1 MARKSNPV
9 QPVRIDPGMH
19 CSVEEQR
26 RLLSLSPLFASLT
39 PGEIETV
46 QREIGQQHYN
56 EGDAIQFA
64 GDPAERISIVARG
77 TVKLV
82 RPTLDGTDVLLDLV
96 GPGQGFGSLME
107 LGDATYREDATAQ
120 TPVCVLHINS
130 HTFASLMNQFPAIA
144 IATLRFVSA
153 KLIDARTTIEELS
166 AYPVEQRL
174 AAALIRLADRIGTQR
189 DGDVLIEL
197 PLSRQDLADMTGS
210 KVETVSRVMSD
221 FRRSGW
227 IESGRRWV
235 AVVDHDA
242 LAGIAEGIG
251 SAN

>member
-9 QPVRIDPGMH
+9 TPVQIDPGLH

-26 RLLSLSPLFASLT
+26 RLLSLSPLFASLS
-39 PGEIETV
+39 PDQVEAV
-46 QREIGQQHYN
+46 QREIDQTHYS
-56 EGDAIQFA
+56 EGDPIQFA
-64 GDPAERISIVARG
+64 GDPAERLSIVARG

-82 RPTLDGTDVLLDLV
+82 RPTMDGTDVLVDLV
-96 GPGQGFGSLME
+96 GPGQGFGSLLE

-120 TPVCVLHINS
+120 TPACVLHINS
-130 HTFASLMNQFPAIA
+130 RTFASLMNQFPAIA

-174 AAALIRLADRIGTQR
+174 AATLIRLADRVGTQR
-189 DGDVLIEL
+189 EADVLIEL
-197 PLSRQDLADMTGS
+197 PLSRQDLADMIGS
-210 KVETVSRVMSD
+210 KVETVSRAMSD
-221 FRRSGW
+221 FRRAGW

-235 AVVDHDA
+235 AVVDRDA
-242 LAGIAEGIG
+242 LAEIAQGVG
-251 SAN
+251 SGN